1 MREKNE
7 VADEVYAAQSGVAFS
22 FDFEENLS
30 KIFHQILV
38 ITGDRDKIVPMENS
52 VNLAAKLP
60 NAKLM
65 RNAKIIGT
73 GIAIPE
79 KFLTNADLSAMLGE
93 DISDFVVNNLGIE
106 KRHVL
111 DDDKSAADIAT
122 EAAENALKNADVS
135 AEDLDLIIVATDT
148 PEYLSPGT
156 SVVVQ
161 HRIGAKNAGTF
172 DINCACA
179 GFVTAMD
186 TACKYI
192 AADLQYKNILV
203 IGVYAMTKFLDWT
216 EKKTAT
222 IFADGAGAVLLQ
234 ADESGEYGLLASKL
248 KAMGEYHDFL
258 GIFAGG
264 SKMPVT
270 PEVLQKA
277 YFTKVRFAKR
287 MPPEINF
294 EGWQQIVHELLEKA
308 DLTLEKVDLFL
319 WTQVNLSTIRQVMA
333 ALNQPMEKT
342 HVIMQKWGYTG
353 SACIPMVLHD
363 AIENGKLKRGDTIV
377 LCASGGGVN
386 MAAMVF
392 RY

>member
-1 MREKNE
+1 
-7 VADEVYAAQSGVAFS
+7 
-22 FDFEENLS
+22 
-30 KIFHQILV
+30 
-38 ITGDRDKIVPMENS
+38 
-52 VNLAAKLP
+52 
-60 NAKLM
+60 M

-73 GIAIPE
+73 GISVPE
-79 KFLTNADLSAMLGE
+79 KVLTNADLSEMLGE
-93 DISDFVVNNLGIE
+93 DITDFVVNNLGIE
-106 KRHVL
+106 ERHIL
-111 DDDKSAADIAT
+111 ADDESAADIAT
-122 EAAENALKNADVS
+122 IAAENALKDAGIS

-172 DINCACA
+172 DTNAACA
-179 GFVTAMD
+179 GFVTAFD

-192 AADLQYKNILV
+192 IADANYKNILV

-222 IFADGAGAVLLQ
+222 IFADGAGAIVLQTTNDGKTGVLT
-234 ADESGEYGLLASKL
+234 SKL
-248 KAMGEYHDFL
+248 EAMGEFSDFL

-264 SKMPVT
+264 SKT
-270 PEVLQKA
+270 PITQEVLESG
-277 YFTKVRFAKR
+277 YYNKVRFAKR

-294 EGWQQIVHELLEKA
+294 EGWQRIVKELVDRIE
-308 DLTLEKVDLFL
+308 LTLEDVDLFL
-319 WTQVNLSTIRQVMA
+319 WTQVNLSTISDVMNG
-333 ALNQPMEKT
+333 LEQSMEKT
-342 HVIMQKWGYTG
+342 HTIMQKWGYTG

-363 AIENGKLKRGDTIV
+363 ALRNGKLKRGDIV
-377 LCASGGGVN
+377 VFCASGGGIN